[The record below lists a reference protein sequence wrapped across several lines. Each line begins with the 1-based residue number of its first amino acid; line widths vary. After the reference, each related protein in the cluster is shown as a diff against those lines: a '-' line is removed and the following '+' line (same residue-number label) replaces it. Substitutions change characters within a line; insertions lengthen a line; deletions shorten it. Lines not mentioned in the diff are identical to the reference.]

1 MGQLE
6 ALLGPSA
13 AAYEPCWARL
23 RSLGKPLE
31 QGRGG
36 ALGFSAEEKGGR
48 DGRRRAWRRKAEEGE
63 DEEEEAGQ

>member
-1 MGQLE
+1 ML
-6 ALLGPSA
+6 AAWVAFLG
-13 AAYEPCWARL
+13 RL
-23 RSLGKPLE
+23 GSLGKPLE

-48 DGRRRAWRRKAEEGE
+48 EGRGESMEEENGGGG